1 MAAKLPHPID
11 QHVGSRVR
19 LRRMLIGMSQEQ
31 LGEQLS
37 LTFQQVQ
44 KYEKGANRIS
54 ASKLWQ
60 IAKILGVSVQFFYD
74 GFDEEKIS
82 LDQSFAEA
90 GQAGFSGMIQ
100 STEGIHLNRYFSS
113 IADPVLR
120 RAVVELAKNLAARND
135 E

>member
-1 MAAKLPHPID
+1 
-11 QHVGSRVR
+11 
-19 LRRMLIGMSQEQ
+19 MLVGMSQEQ

-60 IAKILGVSVQFFYD
+60 ISKILGVTVQFFYD
-74 GFDEEKIS
+74 GFDEEHNAP
-82 LDQSFAEA
+82 DQSFAEA

-100 STEGIHLNRYFSS
+100 SSEGIHLNRHFSS
-113 IADPVLR
+113 INDPVLR
-120 RAVVELAKNLAARND
+120 RAVVDLAKTLATRND